1 MPARQLAGDVL
12 RVTGTDLDRFLDMR
26 RVIVEA
32 LTSSSGAGLTWL
44 GDNTIASGRDIMHFD
59 LRGAGPIK
67 KIVKSDLGTTTGLGG
82 D

>member
-1 MPARQLAGDVL
+1 MIE
-12 RVTGTDLDRFLDMR
+12 TGHGKQWQKRTTGFLDMR